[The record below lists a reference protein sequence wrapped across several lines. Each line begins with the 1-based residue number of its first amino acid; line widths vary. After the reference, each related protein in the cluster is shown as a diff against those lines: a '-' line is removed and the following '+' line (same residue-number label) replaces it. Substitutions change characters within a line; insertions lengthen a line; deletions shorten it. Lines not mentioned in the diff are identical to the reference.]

1 MQNNDGS
8 AAKSPIPEV
17 VIMYRN
23 ILVAYDGSP
32 ESRLALDEC
41 AHLLPQAG
49 REIHVAC
56 VLHDPSPYLLA
67 VELVPEPAYRVDRER
82 TKADLDEAVAA
93 LTARG
98 FTVRA
103 HLLEGEPVEV
113 IARLVDEL
121 SIDLL
126 ILGHKRTRSFALRWW
141 RGAVDSMLIERV
153 HCAILLA
160 GDAAA
165 RKRKPAENPAP

>member
-1 MQNNDGS
+1 
-8 AAKSPIPEV
+8 
-17 VIMYRN
+17 MYRN

-41 AHLLPQAG
+41 AHLSPLPD

-67 VELVPEPAYRVDRER
+67 VELVPEPAYHVDRER
-82 TKADLDEAVAA
+82 TQADLDEAAGTLV
-93 LTARG
+93 ARG
-98 FTVRA
+98 FKVKT

-113 IARLVDEL
+113 ITRLVHDL
-121 SIDLL
+121 GIDLL

-153 HCAILLA
+153 PCAILLA
-160 GDAAA
+160 GDVSAP
-165 RKRKPAENPAP
+165 KRATPQPG